1 MGTRLARPFILY
13 YNTVFKSEGVGETMK
28 GLSMVMTLSDLSL
41 KKTSLAALI
50 KKPQKAKIEARGKGW
65 KAFVIIQV

>member
-28 GLSMVMTLSDLSL
+28 GLSMVMTLSDSSL

-50 KKPQKAKIEARGKGW
+50 KNHRRQR
-65 KAFVIIQV
+65 